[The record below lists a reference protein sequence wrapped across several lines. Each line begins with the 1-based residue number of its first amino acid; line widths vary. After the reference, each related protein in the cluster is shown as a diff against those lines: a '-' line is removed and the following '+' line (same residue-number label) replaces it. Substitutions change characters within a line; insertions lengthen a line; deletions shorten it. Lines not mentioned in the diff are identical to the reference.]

1 MRQPGYSE
9 AVFDQS
15 LSSFAGAVG
24 PVAWERT
31 RTRDQTRV
39 IEPVDDSLML

>member
-24 PVAWERT
+24 PVARE